1 MSSQLKSESARANGA
16 KSQGPV
22 TPEGRAR
29 SSQNALRH
37 GLSSVHVVIPGEDPA
52 EFEEFRKSYLD
63 LFQPSSVPELEL
75 ANTMAAS
82 RWRLRRI
89 SRIETDLLTRDLLD
103 FDVAGAFD
111 KMANESKTPA
121 LLIRYE
127 RHLTR
132 TYEGARK
139 ELQTIQK
146 MKATRASAPQP
157 EPQPERVQNEPKREA
172 FPAPRPPVA
181 SQNEPNPTPPV
192 TSLPGVA
199 PDLLRETPR
208 VGACTA

>member
-1 MSSQLKSESARANGA
+1 MSSQLHSETARINGA

-37 GLSSVHVVIPGEDPA
+37 GLSSVQVVIPGEDPA
-52 EFEEFRKSYLD
+52 EFEELRKSYLD
-63 LFQPSSVPELEL
+63 LFQPSSRPEREL
-75 ANTMAAS
+75 ADTMAAA

-89 SRIETDLLTRDLLD
+89 NRIETELLTRDLLD
-103 FDVAGAFD
+103 LDLAAAFD
-111 KMANESKTPA
+111 QMANESKTPA

-139 ELQTIQK
+139 ELQTLQK
-146 MKATRASAPQP
+146 MKAAQASAPQP
-157 EPQPERVQNEPKREA
+157 EHQSERVQNEPKREA
-172 FPAPRPPVA
+172 YPALKSPVA
-181 SQNEPNPTPPV
+181 PQNEPKPTAPGTLLPP
-192 TSLPGVA
+192 VA

>member
-1 MSSQLKSESARANGA
+1 VSSQLHSETARINGA

-37 GLSSVHVVIPGEDPA
+37 GLSSLHVVIPGENPA
-52 EFEEFRKSYLD
+52 EFAELRESYLD
-63 LFQPSSVPELEL
+63 LFQPSSLPESEL
-75 ANTMAAS
+75 AETMAAA

-89 SRIETDLLTRDLLD
+89 NRIETELLSAED
-103 FDVAGAFD
+103 FDFD
-111 KMANESKTPA
+111 EMANESKAPA

-132 TYEGARK
+132 TYESARK
-139 ELQTIQK
+139 ELQTLQK
-146 MKATRASAPQP
+146 MKAAQAPAPQP
-157 EPQPERVQNEPKREA
+157 EKVQNEPKRQA
-172 FPAPRPPVA
+172 FPPPRPPVPQ
-181 SQNEPNPTPPV
+181 QNEVKVTPPD
-192 TSLPGVA
+192 TLLPRVA
-199 PDLLRETPR
+199 PDLLRETPH

>member
-1 MSSQLKSESARANGA
+1 MSSQLHSETARINGA

-29 SSQNALRH
+29 SSQNSLRH
-37 GLSSVHVVIPGEDPA
+37 GLSSVQVVIPGEDPA
-52 EFEEFRKSYLD
+52 EFEELRKSYLD
-63 LFQPSSVPELEL
+63 LFQPSSLPESEL
-75 ANTMAAS
+75 ADTMAAA

-89 SRIETDLLTRDLLD
+89 NRIETELLTRDLLD
-103 FDVAGAFD
+103 LDLAAAFD
-111 KMANESKTPA
+111 QMANESKTPA

-139 ELQTIQK
+139 ELQTLQK
-146 MKATRASAPQP
+146 MKAAQASAPQP
-157 EPQPERVQNEPKREA
+157 AEVQNEPKHEA
-172 FPAPRPPVA
+172 VPAPRPPVA
-181 SQNEPNPTPPV
+181 PQNEPKPTAPGTLLPP
-192 TSLPGVA
+192 VA